1 MIHILLS
8 VSGIST
14 SFDFIFH
21 LTSSKQ
27 SSFSC
32 SLARLRQSF
41 LFLTRRVSALVCAGA
56 DLGPTE
62 AQLFLPNRRKHPA
75 IFVFRYAGSLPGLC
89 LIADI
94 CSLIPIPW
102 NTPHHYWYCREAM
115 ICNIS
120 SCINKILSAPTL
132 CANKKL
138 LAPTPCAKKRLL
150 SPTSAQKENYWYY

>member
-1 MIHILLS
+1 MIHMLLS

-41 LFLTRRVSALVCAGA
+41 LFLTRRVSALACAGA
-56 DLGPTE
+56 GLGPTE

-89 LIADI
+89 LITDMFLLYQYHGEPLTTI
-94 CSLIPIPW
+94 G
-102 NTPHHYWYCREAM
+102 TAM
-115 ICNIS
+115 IFNIS
-120 SCINKILSAPTL
+120 LCVNKILLAPTL
-132 CANKKL
+132 SANKKL